1 MGIKFWEGGV
11 VHQMDPSQKQVDW
24 LAGQQIRGL
33 TKLRNETEIELIK
46 LKGLIKKLEDDLCED
61 MQNIRNDCVA
71 CLDAEKLAE
80 DINICKNQ
88 QAALIDMVSAV
99 FVKLFNKKEK
109 ARGKTRRSANK

>member
-1 MGIKFWEGGV
+1 MAIRIFDDRKILDL
-11 VHQMDPSQKQVDW
+11 QSNLDW
-24 LAGQQIRGL
+24 VSGQQIQGL

-71 CLDAEKLAE
+71 CIDAEKLAE

-99 FVKLFNKKEK
+99 FVKLFNRKEK
-109 ARGKTRRSANK
+109 SNGKARRRTSK